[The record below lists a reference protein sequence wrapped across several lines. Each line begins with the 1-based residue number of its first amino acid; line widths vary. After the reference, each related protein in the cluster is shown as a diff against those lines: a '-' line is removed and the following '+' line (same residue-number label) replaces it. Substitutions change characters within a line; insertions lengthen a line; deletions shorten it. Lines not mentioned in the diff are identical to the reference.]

1 LVSHNNSRGS
11 VDGFKGSTFKGSEVR
26 TTDNRITLEIYKGAI
41 CLNLEPLN
49 PEPWNLVSTRLKR
62 RNNTMSQK
70 VLVVDDDPDVRLFSV
85 TVLEE
90 NGYTPLEAE
99 DGESG
104 LKKIKSEKPDL
115 VILDVLMP
123 RQSGVRLY
131 RELKTSKALKDVK
144 VIILSGIAKKT
155 FMRSQK
161 ALTEFGGAEIPE
173 PEIYLEKP
181 VEPDELADV
190 IKKVLG

>member
-1 LVSHNNSRGS
+1 
-11 VDGFKGSTFKGSEVR
+11 
-26 TTDNRITLEIYKGAI
+26 
-41 CLNLEPLN
+41 
-49 PEPWNLVSTRLKR
+49 
-62 RNNTMSQK
+62 MSKK

-99 DGESG
+99 DGEAG
-104 LKKIKSEKPDL
+104 LKKIKEEKPDL

-131 RELKTSKALKDVK
+131 RELKTAKALKDVK
-144 VIILSGIAKKT
+144 VVILSGIAKKT
-155 FMRSQK
+155 FLRSQK
-161 ALTEFGGAEIPE
+161 ALTEFGGSEIPE

-181 VEPDELADV
+181 VEPDDLAGV